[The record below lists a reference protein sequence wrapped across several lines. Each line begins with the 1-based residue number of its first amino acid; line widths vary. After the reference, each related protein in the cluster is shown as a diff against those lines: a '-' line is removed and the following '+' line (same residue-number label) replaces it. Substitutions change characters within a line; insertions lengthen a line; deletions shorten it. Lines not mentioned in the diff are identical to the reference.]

1 MYLKRLEL
9 KGFKSFPTKTDIL
22 FNKGV
27 TSIVGPNGSGK
38 SNISDAVRWVLGEQ
52 SIKSL
57 RGDKLEDVI
66 FIGTETKKAM
76 NYCEVELTIDNLDN
90 DMDIDFSEVTIKRRA
105 YRNGESEFYL
115 NNKVCRLKD
124 IKELLL
130 DTGIGKDGYSI
141 VEQGKVDEI
150 LSNNPQNRRK
160 IFDEACGISKY
171 RYKKHEAEKNLLN
184 TKENLERIQD
194 IYIEIENQIK
204 PLYNQQLKAKQ
215 YKELTEK
222 LKSLEVN
229 SFLRDIETLDNE
241 ITELVEHS
249 KIIEANLKEKE
260 VEKEKVEKEATELDR
275 ESRVLDDSIEKA
287 VEYINSIKEVLSE
300 RDMQISLI
308 NERIK
313 NHKREIYAKQKES
326 DESDEKLKRY
336 KENLKILESKS
347 VENNLLVK
355 QLETEITKLE
365 ANNSN
370 KKSSIQD
377 LNNEIENLKEGIIEI
392 LNKKQ
397 ELSNK
402 LSTMT
407 ANKDNMLSRSKDI
420 ESELDDINIKI
431 QEKNKKLEA
440 SLVGIENNKKALNQL
455 IEERGTEQSE
465 IRSLKNFVL
474 GLDGKIQKTNYTLND
489 YKSKINIYNEMENH
503 YEGFNRG
510 VKEVL
515 KNKTLNG
522 IHGALGQLVEVPKK
536 YEKAIESALGGY
548 LQNIITK
555 DEISA
560 KNAINYLKKNN
571 LGRVTFLPLS
581 IIKGNPI
588 NLNAI
593 KTKNKALGIASELV
607 SYDVQYKNIFEN
619 VLGRTIIVED
629 MDIAIAFA
637 NEIGH
642 KFKIVTLD
650 GEVLNIGGSLTGGS
664 LKSNGNILS
673 RKRIINEY
681 QESIEILVKEV
692 ASIQEEHRYIT
703 KEITEKEQNL
713 TVLEA
718 KLKDKEKQIFEINL
732 QNNNF
737 KSDINTL
744 NTNYQK
750 LEKEKSGLYINLD
763 YTEERITSIN
773 NGIKEL
779 DQKHYVNK
787 INIEKNVQLLKE
799 QNDVFEGDKLSFDRL
814 KLDLVKC
821 IQASDSLVKDIE
833 RIKVESLELESKKQ
847 KLETVTEKLK
857 EEIKELSVTIQSEIE
872 EKNNLEDQLVENG
885 KSLENK
891 RLAKVSI
898 KEKFEE
904 SNKNV
909 KVIDRQYIHFK
920 ESLFKVDSKLERLRE
935 SHENCLNKLNELY
948 DLTFIRANELKDD
961 NLCVDKKAIAGLK
974 RDIKE
979 LGNINLDSIKEYEE
993 VKERYDF
1000 YSVQKKDL
1008 EVSIESIENII
1019 SSLEKNMKDEFE
1031 IQFDKINEKY
1041 KYVHNRL
1048 FGGGNGE
1055 LILDD
1060 KENILESDINIISQ
1074 PPGKKMK
1081 NLNLLSGGE
1090 KALTAISILFS
1101 ILMTKPTPFCI
1112 LDEIEAP
1119 LDDANIFR
1127 FGEFLKELSEET
1139 QFIAVTHRRGTMQAS
1154 DFIYGVTM
1162 QEKAI
1167 SKIIGLKLSEAEK
1180 ISNAM

>member
-9 KGFKSFPTKTDIL
+9 KGFKSFPTKTDIS

-76 NYCEVELTIDNLDN
+76 NYCEVELTIDNSDN
-90 DMDIDFSEVTIKRRA
+90 EMNIDFSEVTIKRRA

-171 RYKKHEAEKNLLN
+171 RYKKNEAEKNLLN

-215 YKELTEK
+215 YKEFTER
-222 LKSLEVN
+222 LKKLEVN
-229 SFLRDIETLDNE
+229 SFLRDIENLDKE
-241 ITELVEHS
+241 IDELVEHS
-249 KIIEANLKEKE
+249 NMIEANLKER
-260 VEKEKVEKEATELDR
+260 EKEKETVENEAAELDR
-275 ESRVLDDSIEKA
+275 ESKVLDEAIEKA
-287 VEYINSIKEVLSE
+287 VEYINSIKEVISE
-300 RDMQISLI
+300 RDMQINLI

-313 NHKREIYAKQKES
+313 NFKREIYSKQKES
-326 DESDEKLKRY
+326 SEADEKLKVYR
-336 KENLKILESKS
+336 ESLVKLGKS
-347 VENNLLVK
+347 QEENNQLVEK
-355 QLETEITKLE
+355 LKSEIEEQE
-365 ANNSN
+365 AHNSD
-370 KKSSIQD
+370 KKSSIQG
-377 LNNEIENLKEGIIEI
+377 LTEEIENLKEGIIDI

-397 ELSNK
+397 ELSNR
-402 LSTMT
+402 LSAMT
-407 ANKDNMLSRSKDI
+407 ANKENMLSRSKDI
-420 ESELDDINIKI
+420 EVELDEILVKVKGKYKELEESLLTMESSKDAFNKLIGSRDSELN
-431 QEKNKKLEA
+431 EVRN
-440 SLVGIENNKKALNQL
+440 
-455 IEERGTEQSE
+455 
-465 IRSLKNFVL
+465 LKNFAL
-474 GLDGKIQKTNYTLND
+474 RLEGKIQKNNYTLND
-489 YKSKINIYNEMENH
+489 YKAKINIYNEMENH

-515 KNKTLNG
+515 KNKGLDG
-522 IHGALGQLVEVPKK
+522 IHGALGQLIGVPRE

-555 DEISA
+555 DEVCA

-571 LGRVTFLPLS
+571 LGRVTFLPIS

-588 NLNAI
+588 NLKAV
-593 KTKNKALGIASELV
+593 KTKNKAIGIASELV
-607 SYDVQYKNIFEN
+607 SYDIKYKNILES
-619 VLGRTIIVED
+619 VLGRTVIVEN
-629 MDIAIAFA
+629 MDTAIGFA
-637 NEIGH
+637 NETGH

-664 LKSNGNILS
+664 LKTNGNILS
-673 RKRIINEY
+673 RKRIISEY
-681 QESIEILVKEV
+681 KESIEKLDKEI
-692 ASIQEEHRYIT
+692 ATIQEEHRYIA
-703 KEITEKEQNL
+703 KEITDKEQNI

-718 KLKDKEKQIFEINL
+718 KIKDAEKQIFELNL
-732 QNNNF
+732 QNSNLKN
-737 KSDINTL
+737 DIETFEISHG
-744 NTNYQK
+744 K
-750 LEKEKSGLYINLD
+750 LEKEKAGISENLA
-763 YTEERITSIN
+763 YTIERIDLIN
-773 NGIKEL
+773 NDIETL
-779 DQKHYVNK
+779 DEKHSKNK
-787 INIEKNVQLLKE
+787 LNIEKYTELLKN
-799 QNDVFEGDKLSFDRL
+799 QNDVFEGDKISFDKL
-814 KLDLVKC
+814 KLDLVKYS
-821 IQASDSLVKDIE
+821 QTSDTIDKDIE
-833 RIKVESLELESKKQ
+833 RIKTECSELESKKEV
-847 KLETVTEKLK
+847 LEVSVDKLK
-857 EEIKELSVTIQSEIE
+857 EEIRELSEQLKLEIE
-872 EKNNLEDQLVENG
+872 EKNNLAEQLSENEN
-885 KSLENK
+885 SLDNK
-891 RLAKVSI
+891 RISKVSI

-909 KVIDRQYIHFK
+909 KIIDRQYIHFK
-920 ESLFKVDSKLERLRE
+920 ESLFKVDSKLDRVRA
-935 SHENCLNKLNELY
+935 SHESSLNKLNELY
-948 DLTFIRANELKDD
+948 DLTFILANELKDEKL
-961 NLCVDKKAIAGLK
+961 NVDKKVISSLK
-974 RDIKE
+974 REIKE

-993 VKERYDF
+993 IKERYDF

-1008 EVSIESIENII
+1008 EDSIKCIEEII
-1019 SSLEKNMKDEFE
+1019 NSLEKNMKDEFE
-1031 IQFDKINEKY
+1031 VQFDKINEKY
-1041 KYVHNRL
+1041 KYVHDRL
-1048 FGGGNGE
+1048 FGGGHGE
-1055 LILDD
+1055 LILED
-1060 KENILESDINIISQ
+1060 KENILESDISIVSQ

-1090 KALTAISILFS
+1090 KALTAISILFA

-1119 LDDANIFR
+1119 LDDANIYR
-1127 FGEFLKELSEET
+1127 FGEFLKELSEDT

>member
-9 KGFKSFPTKTDIL
+9 KGFKSFPMKTDIL

-300 RDMQISLI
+300 RDMQISLT

-313 NHKREIYAKQKES
+313 NHKREIYAKQKEY

-440 SLVGIENNKKALNQL
+440 NLVGIENNKKALNQL
-455 IEERGTEQSE
+455 IEERETEQSE

-593 KTKNKALGIASELV
+593 KTNNKALGIASELV

-664 LKSNGNILS
+664 LKTNGNILS
-673 RKRIINEY
+673 RKRIITEY

-821 IQASDSLVKDIE
+821 IQASDTLVKDIE
-833 RIKVESLELESKKQ
+833 RIKVESFELESKKQ

-920 ESLFKVDSKLERLRE
+920 ESLFKVNSKLERLRE

-961 NLCVDKKAIAGLK
+961 NLCVDKKAIVGLK

-979 LGNINLDSIKEYEE
+979 LGNINLGSIKEYEE

>member
-300 RDMQISLI
+300 RDMQISLT

-313 NHKREIYAKQKES
+313 NHKREIYAKQKEY

-347 VENNLLVK
+347 VKNNLLVK

-455 IEERGTEQSE
+455 IEERETEQSE

-593 KTKNKALGIASELV
+593 KTNNKALGIASELV

-664 LKSNGNILS
+664 LKTNGNILS
-673 RKRIINEY
+673 RKRIITEY

-821 IQASDSLVKDIE
+821 IQASDTLVKDIE
-833 RIKVESLELESKKQ
+833 RIKVESFELESKKQ

-920 ESLFKVDSKLERLRE
+920 ESLFKVNSKLERLRE

-961 NLCVDKKAIAGLK
+961 NLCVDKKAIVDLK

-979 LGNINLDSIKEYEE
+979 LGNINLGSIKEYEE